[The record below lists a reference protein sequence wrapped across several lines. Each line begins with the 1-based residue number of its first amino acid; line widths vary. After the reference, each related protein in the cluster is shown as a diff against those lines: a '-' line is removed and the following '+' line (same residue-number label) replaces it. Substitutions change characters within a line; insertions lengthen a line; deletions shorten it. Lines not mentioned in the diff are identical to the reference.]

1 MNTIILFA
9 LALLAPSQASAD
21 FDDDMGPG
29 SPRVTY
35 LSWCAKNLVMEAR
48 GNAEPVLKFNCEAS
62 GLVCAQQERFLGGA
76 RVVYA
81 FCRAQR

>member
-1 MNTIILFA
+1 MKTIYLFA
-9 LALLAPSQASAD
+9 LALFAPAIASAN

-29 SPRVTY
+29 APRVTY

-62 GLVCAQQERFLGGA
+62 GLACAQEERILGGM